1 MLQRVSP
8 VTAYDIIVLGDY
20 FYDLIYTGLT
30 EFPELG
36 REVMSTD
43 VTTTGGAMY
52 ITAVSLSRLGA
63 RVGWPAYFGDDFYSR
78 SVYDFAVAEG
88 VDLSLARHVAR
99 PYRRV
104 TTALPL
110 HGERAFATYVD
121 PEADDLYDH
130 WRQALES
137 CDFRHLHVG
146 GLDCV
151 DKMQPLVEIA
161 RQRGATISF
170 DCQDGPHL
178 DNPGLCRER
187 IAAADIFLPNA
198 REAKIV
204 AESPTVD
211 AALGRLAKEVG
222 LVVVK
227 DGPSGSWA
235 ARGDERYHANA
246 IDAGDVVDTTG
257 AGDCFNAGF
266 LYGYVVEQQPIE
278 RCLRYGNICGGLSV
292 TGVGGAT
299 AAPRHDELYAWL
311 SRTEEPTEARDE

>member
-1 MLQRVSP
+1 M
-8 VTAYDIIVLGDY
+8 TAYDIIVLGDY

-36 REVMSTD
+36 REVMSTG

-78 SVYDFAVAEG
+78 SVYDFAVKEG
-88 VDLSLARHVAR
+88 VDLSLARHVPR

-121 PEADDLYDH
+121 PDADDLYEH
-130 WRQALES
+130 WQNALEA

-151 DKMQPLVEIA
+151 DRMQPLVDIA
-161 RQRGATISF
+161 RQRGATVSF

-178 DNPGLCRER
+178 NNPGECMDRLSL
-187 IAAADIFLPNA
+187 ADIFMPNA

-204 AESPTVD
+204 AETASVPEAID
-211 AALGRLAKEVG
+211 RLTERVG

-227 DGPSGSWA
+227 DGADGSWA
-235 ARGDERYHANA
+235 ARGAERVRAGA
-246 IDAGDVVDTTG
+246 IHAGDVVDTTG

-266 LYGYVVEQQPIE
+266 LYGYVVEQQPLE

-299 AAPRHDELYAWL
+299 AAPRHDELHAWL
-311 SRTEEPTEARDE
+311 ERSE

>member
-1 MLQRVSP
+1 MIQKVSP

-78 SVYDFAVAEG
+78 SVYDFAIKEG

-121 PEADDLYDH
+121 PEADDLYEH
-130 WRQALES
+130 WQQALEA

-161 RQRGATISF
+161 RQRGATVSF

-178 DNPGLCRER
+178 ENPGQCMER
-187 IAAADIFLPNA
+187 VSLADIFLPNA

-204 AESPTVD
+204 SEAPTVE
-211 AALGRLAKEVG
+211 AALDRLVERVG

-227 DGPSGSWA
+227 DGPNGSWA
-235 ARGDERYHANA
+235 ARGDERVHADG
-246 IDAGDVVDTTG
+246 IQAGEVVDTTG

-266 LYGYVVEQQPIE
+266 LYGYVVEQQSLE

-299 AAPRHDELYAWL
+299 AAPRHDELHAWL
-311 SRTEEPTEARDE
+311 SRTEQLNG

>member
-1 MLQRVSP
+1 

-88 VDLSLARHVAR
+88 VDLSLARHVSR

-110 HGERAFATYVD
+110 EGERAFATYVD

-151 DKMQPLVEIA
+151 DKMRPLVEIA
-161 RQRGATISF
+161 RQRGATVSF

-178 DNPGLCRER
+178 DNPGECMER
-187 IAAADIFLPNA
+187 ISSADIFMPNA

-204 AESPTVD
+204 AQMPTVD
-211 AALGRLAKEVG
+211 EALSKLAEQVG

-227 DGPSGSWA
+227 DGPNGSWA
-235 ARGDERYHANA
+235 ARGGERYHADS
-246 IDAGDVVDTTG
+246 IYAGPVVDTTG

-266 LYGYVVEQQPIE
+266 LYGYVVEHQPIE

-299 AAPRHDELYAWL
+299 AAPRREALYAWL
-311 SRTEEPTEARDE
+311 SRTEQPKDGSAE

>member
-1 MLQRVSP
+1 MA
-8 VTAYDIIVLGDY
+8 AYDIIVLGDY

-36 REVMSTD
+36 REVMSKD

-52 ITAVSLSRLGA
+52 ITATSLSRLGA
-63 RVGWPAYFGDDFYSR
+63 RVGWPAYFGDDYYSR
-78 SVYDFAVAEG
+78 SVYEFAVQEG
-88 VDLSLARHVAR
+88 VDLSLARHVPH

-121 PEADDLYDH
+121 PEADDLYQH
-130 WRQALES
+130 WQDALES
-137 CDFRHLHVG
+137 SDFRHLHVG

-151 DKMQPLVEIA
+151 DRMQPLVDIA
-161 RQRGATISF
+161 RERGATVSF

-178 DNPGLCRER
+178 NDPEGCMKRL
-187 IAAADIFLPNA
+187 ALADIFLPNA

-204 AESPTVD
+204 TQTDSVE
-211 AALGRLAKEVG
+211 AALTRLTERVG
-222 LVVVK
+222 IAVVK
-227 DGPSGSWA
+227 DGPNGSWA
-235 ARGDERYHANA
+235 ARGDERYHADA
-246 IDAGDVVDTTG
+246 IHAGDVVDTTG

-266 LYGYVVEQQPIE
+266 LYGYVVEHQPLDV
-278 RCLRYGNICGGLSV
+278 CLRYGNICGGLSV

-299 AAPRHDELYAWL
+299 TAPRQHELHEWFERL
-311 SRTEEPTEARDE
+311 SATPTSSAT